1 MILANLM
8 NLVILVN
15 LVYLVNIAVLVNLEN
30 MANLENLANLVI
42 LVILVANFATNESGA
57 ILWPTLQLMQ
67 VATSGGQIC
76 N

>member
-1 MILANLM
+1 MDLVILANPM

-30 MANLENLANLVI
+30 MANLVI
-42 LVILVANFATNESGA
+42 LVILVANFATNASGD
-57 ILWPTLQLMQ
+57 IWWPNLQLMQ
-67 VATSGGQIC
+67 VVPSGGQKC